1 MTQRQTP
8 SETQELTIQCNC
20 PCECSHLIPRPAFD
34 VFVQTARC
42 GPCSTV
48 AHRKQYPLPSPFTR
62 KETDIVPKTIT
73 PHLPYTEE
81 EIRAARAARKEIDD
95 ELWANAW
102 NTWQAMLPEKFKNA
116 TNNHPM
122 VAERLSRLKQNA
134 APLETSGILVRGIV
148 GRGKTWLAI
157 GYANDMIQAGIL
169 HPSQVIFGTESELLA
184 SVANAP
190 FAEVEKE
197 LKKLTSGRYKCII
210 VDDIGRGTWLRDDMR
225 AKVFSFVF
233 DKQWAHGNM
242 VIATTNLSRENMTK
256 YMGSAAMD
264 RLLAMCGYSP
274 DVLLEGLDKRKER
287 TNARIREHRENTRS
301 AEPPAPSPRPQP
313 NQRRQPSPAPKTSTA
328 SAPAEPNPF
337 D

>member
-1 MTQRQTP
+1 MTDTHISP
-8 SETQELTIQCNC
+8 DAEDDTLIPCSC
-20 PCECSHLIPRPAFD
+20 PCSCGNKIPRPSFD
-34 VFVQTARC
+34 VFIPTARC
-42 GPCSTV
+42 GPCSSNE
-48 AHRKQYPLPSPFTR
+48 HRREYPIQSPFTR
-62 KETDIVPKTIT
+62 NGHDTVPKNITPIVP
-73 PHLPYTEE
+73 LTEQE
-81 EIRAARAARKEIDD
+81 RQAARRARQEIDD

-102 NTWQAMLPEKFKNA
+102 HTWQTMLPEKFKNA

-122 VAERLSRLKQNA
+122 VADKLSRLIQGT
-134 APLETSGILVRGIV
+134 APLETSGVLIRGIV

-157 GYANDMIQAGIL
+157 GYANDMIQAGVL
-169 HPSQVIFGTESELLA
+169 HPSQVLFGTESELLA

-197 LKKLTSGRYKCII
+197 LKKLTSGRYRCII

-264 RLLAMCGYSP
+264 RLLSMCGYSP

-287 TNARIREHRENTRS
+287 TNARIREHRTNGKAAVETNRPAPPPKPAS
-301 AEPPAPSPRPQP
+301 RPNRGEKPPA
-313 NQRRQPSPAPKTSTA
+313 STGGEA
-328 SAPAEPNPF
+328 NPF